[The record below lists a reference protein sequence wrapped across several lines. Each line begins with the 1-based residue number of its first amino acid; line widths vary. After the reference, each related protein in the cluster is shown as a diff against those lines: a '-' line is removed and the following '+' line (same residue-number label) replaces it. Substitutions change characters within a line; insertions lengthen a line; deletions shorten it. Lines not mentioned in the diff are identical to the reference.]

1 MFYDI
6 NFVKFSIFLNF
17 SLWVWNICI
26 LYYGGK
32 KFPPQIPSVDC
43 EKYQNMFWYYVKPK
57 Y

>member
-6 NFVKFSIFLNF
+6 NFVKFSVFLNF

-32 KFPPQIPSVDC
+32 KFAPQIPSVDC